1 VAGSGERPGAR
12 HKRFVG
18 GVFVNERSPGVR
30 TERLRQLSEEVSRLA
45 ATLTRLAM
53 AAGEAQ
59 SGADPGADP
68 GADATQPEIAGEAI
82 SSVIR
87 ARRRREHHLPRDI
100 FADPAWDM
108 MLDLLEAEVRQRRV
122 TVSSLCIAAA
132 VPSTTALRWL
142 KTLVD
147 RGLLIRRAD
156 PTDLRRVYIEL
167 SPATSIALRR
177 YFAQLEAHAGASPW
191 AWR

>member
-1 VAGSGERPGAR
+1 
-12 HKRFVG
+12 
-18 GVFVNERSPGVR
+18 
-30 TERLRQLSEEVSRLA
+30 
-45 ATLTRLAM
+45 M
-53 AAGEAQ
+53 
-59 SGADPGADP
+59 
-68 GADATQPEIAGEAI
+68 
-82 SSVIR
+82 
-87 ARRRREHHLPRDI
+87 
-100 FADPAWDM
+100 
-108 MLDLLEAEVRQRRV
+108 RQRRV

-191 AWR
+191 ALR

>member
-1 VAGSGERPGAR
+1 MFWVMELAVREYAPPTAARRNCPKRLASRLSGGRERRDCRAR

-18 GVFVNERSPGVR
+18 GVFVNERSPGSR

-59 SGADPGADP
+59 SGAEPGAD
-68 GADATQPEIAGEAI
+68 TQPEIAGEAI

-100 FADPAWDM
+100 FADPAWT
-108 MLDLLEAEVRQRRV
+108 RRS
-122 TVSSLCIAAA
+122 TSSR
-132 VPSTTALRWL
+132 P
-142 KTLVD
+142 K
-147 RGLLIRRAD
+147 
-156 PTDLRRVYIEL
+156 
-167 SPATSIALRR
+167 
-177 YFAQLEAHAGASPW
+177 
-191 AWR
+191 

>member
-1 VAGSGERPGAR
+1 VAASGETPGAR

-18 GVFVNERSPGVR
+18 GVFVNERSPGIQ

-45 ATLTRLAM
+45 ATLARLAM

-59 SGADPGADP
+59 SGAEP

-147 RGLLIRRAD
+147 RGLFIRRAD

>member
-1 VAGSGERPGAR
+1 MAASGERPGAR

-45 ATLTRLAM
+45 ATLARLAM

-59 SGADPGADP
+59 S

-191 AWR
+191 GWR